1 MITLVSPS
9 KTAASIVTQQ
19 FNFIADLINGASISG
34 ATIDVEVLVG
44 IDASPTDI
52 LDGSPTISGGV
63 ISQKLTGGVP
73 GVIYQVTCFATLSNG
88 NLPAIQTKIAI
99 I

>member
-1 MITLVSPS
+1 MITIVSPS
-9 KTAASIVTQQ
+9 KTPASIVTQQ

-34 ATIDVEVLVG
+34 ATLSVEVLSGV
-44 IDASPTDI
+44 DPSPEDI
-52 LDGSPTISGGV
+52 LDGSYTISGGIV
-63 ISQKLTGGVP
+63 SQKLTGGVP

-99 I
+99 V